1 MLRISKLLVSSAL
14 AALVLGA
21 SSQAR
26 AGPVTVTPYTVTSVV
41 TIDNSA
47 TPIGGTSKETN
58 TAGVPATLD
67 IGGYTATANGLV
79 LPSPSVTASVSSN
92 APGGVAQAQAGL
104 QYFFTVVPIGT
115 SSDTTVPV
123 IISASGGVTKSF
135 AANIAEVLFSS
146 PTASSDLARICNGAS
161 GACTGEGTLA
171 SSFSIATEEMLTV
184 GTEFYSLT
192 LNLGVNTGTSDAPA
206 QSQSGFIDPTVI
218 IDPTFAD
225 ASQFEILFSPGVG
238 NTPVT
243 PVPGPIAGAGLPG
256 LILAIGGSLAW
267 WRRRQKI
274 A

>member
-14 AALVLGA
+14 AAVVLGA

-26 AGPVTVTPYTVTSVV
+26 AGPVIVTPYTVTSVV

-58 TAGVPATLD
+58 TAGVPATLN

-79 LPSPSVTASVSSN
+79 LPSPSVTVSVSTN

-135 AANIAEVLFSS
+135 AANIAELQFSS
-146 PTASSDLARICNGAS
+146 PTAVSDLALICNGAS
-161 GACTGEGTLA
+161 GPCLGHTLA
-171 SSFSIATEEMLTV
+171 SSFSIATEELLTV

-192 LNLGVNTGTSDAPA
+192 LNVGINSGGSDAPA
-206 QSQSGFIDPTVI
+206 QSQNGFIDPTII

-238 NTPVT
+238 NTPAA
-243 PVPGPIAGAGLPG
+243 VPGPIAGAGFPG
-256 LILAIGGSLAW
+256 LILACGGFLGW
-267 WRRRQKI
+267 WRRRKI
-274 A
+274 V